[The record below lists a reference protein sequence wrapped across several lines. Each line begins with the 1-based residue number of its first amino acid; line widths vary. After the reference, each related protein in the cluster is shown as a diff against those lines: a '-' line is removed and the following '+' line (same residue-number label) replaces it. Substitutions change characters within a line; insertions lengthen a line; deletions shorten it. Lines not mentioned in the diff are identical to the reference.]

1 MIAVT
6 VLASQQG
13 QKRHLFDETV
23 KKRMISGLT
32 GSYRSD
38 GCRQQKGKNG

>member
-13 QKRHLFDETV
+13 QKRHLFDDSV

-32 GSYRSD
+32 GNIAVMSVGGR
-38 GCRQQKGKNG
+38 RGKNG